1 MRIAT
6 FSPKNNLNEIKVGI
20 VFNENKIMDV
30 NVAYTFYLENE
41 LEIIDSKQIANA
53 IMPNDMLSVIKRYAI
68 I

>member
-30 NVAYTFYLENE
+30 NAAYTFYL
-41 LEIIDSKQIANA
+41 
-53 IMPNDMLSVIKRYAI
+53 
-68 I
+68 